1 MTEQGQYIYGIVKAD
16 EERNFGPIGIGSQ
29 NHEVSIICYRDIG
42 AVISSSPVM
51 KYPVSRANTIAHQKV
66 MEEAMKY
73 YPLLPVRFG
82 TVGEG
87 TELVKEKVLR
97 ARYDEIKK
105 LLTYVED
112 KMELGLKVL
121 WMNMQDIY
129 KEIIDENQ
137 NIRSLRDRIMSKSI
151 RPQRDQVRLGE
162 MVKKALDLKRIQDEK
177 AILNH
182 LKGLWVEHKVDN
194 GFGDQMITNSS
205 FLIAKDSEKK
215 FDEVVNKLSAKYD
228 GRVKIKY
235 VGPVPPC
242 NFIEIVVKW

>member
-87 TELVKEKVLR
+87 TELVKE
-97 ARYDEIKK
+97 
-105 LLTYVED
+105 
-112 KMELGLKVL
+112 
-121 WMNMQDIY
+121 
-129 KEIIDENQ
+129 
-137 NIRSLRDRIMSKSI
+137 
-151 RPQRDQVRLGE
+151 
-162 MVKKALDLKRIQDEK
+162 
-177 AILNH
+177 
-182 LKGLWVEHKVDN
+182 
-194 GFGDQMITNSS
+194 
-205 FLIAKDSEKK
+205 
-215 FDEVVNKLSAKYD
+215 
-228 GRVKIKY
+228 
-235 VGPVPPC
+235 
-242 NFIEIVVKW
+242 